1 MSAALMLI
9 PSVCD
14 RLAKT
19 RPRGTPPIAVSTAQ
33 RIAADRVGPVH
44 VIDHDQHWSVAAT
57 V

>member
-1 MSAALMLI
+1 MLI